1 MKRAS
6 QSTIVVVRSA
16 NQRSIS
22 GANQRFVRGA
32 NNDYQTARS
41 EYLRLMVIGM
51 VLTCAFSSGCRPSTP
66 EGLSLAEVKDY
77 AAAEVQIER
86 LRKQKDSPTDWAAI
100 EQQLQ
105 ITRPMVKDIDAAF
118 GLTYEEEIAAA
129 LRKCKSGERPKVHQQ
144 VLAKGLQHVTVAAI
158 GRELDA
164 MAKASGDE
172 RSAAA
177 ARISALFEGIRPTF
191 VRRDSDYFSGEKA
204 LEPAADAA
212 LEQLKSA
219 AESGEIFGPRK
230 SLEEAIARTYALCV
244 LYEIEEIEKLR
255 EKDLAA
261 CDVKRME
268 AVIFYRIIED
278 RIRRFA
284 PDADATI
291 SAILDAGYD
300 KMDVPLLVANLR
312 NGLPGIPLK

>member
-1 MKRAS
+1 MRIVG
-6 QSTIVVVRSA
+6 QSAIVVVLA
-16 NQRSIS
+16 
-22 GANQRFVRGA
+22 
-32 NNDYQTARS
+32 
-41 EYLRLMVIGM
+41 
-51 VLTCAFSSGCRPSTP
+51 CALSSGCQPSAP
-66 EGLSLAEVKDY
+66 EGQSLAEVKDY

-86 LRKQKDSPTDWAAI
+86 LRKQKDGPTDWAAI
-100 EQQLQ
+100 EQQLR
-105 ITRPMVKDIDAAF
+105 ITRPMVKAIDGAL
-118 GLTYEEEIAAA
+118 GLTYEEDIAAA

-164 MAKASGDE
+164 MAKASGAE